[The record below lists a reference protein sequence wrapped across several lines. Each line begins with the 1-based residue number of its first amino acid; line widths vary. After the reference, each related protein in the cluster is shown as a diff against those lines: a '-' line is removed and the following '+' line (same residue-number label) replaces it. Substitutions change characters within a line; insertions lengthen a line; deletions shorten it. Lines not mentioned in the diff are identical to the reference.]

1 MAITIEPSAESF
13 DFSDAGEVFKN
24 LSTPELVEL
33 SVKEGE
39 GLLASNGALVV
50 RTGKYTG
57 RTPKDKYIVRD
68 EITEGRVWWENNQ
81 GMPPEVFA
89 GLKGKVLNHLRGKRL
104 YLMDVF
110 AGADPR
116 YRLRVRFLV
125 EKAWHALFART
136 LFLRPTKE
144 ELKDFH
150 PDWVVVNV
158 PSLKANPEQDGTRG
172 EAFIVLNFS
181 ERMVLIGGTAYAGE
195 MKKSIFTVLNFLLP
209 QQGVLSMHCS
219 ANVGELGDVALFFG
233 LSGTGKTTLSA
244 DPTRRLVGD
253 DEHGWTEEGVFN
265 FEGGCYAKCIHLSRE
280 KEPQIWNAIRFGSV
294 LENVVVDDRRNP
306 DYDDGSVTENT
317 RCTYPV
323 EYIDGAVI
331 PSVAGHPKNIFFL
344 TCDAFGVLPP
354 ISLLTEE
361 QAMEQFLLGYTAKV
375 AGTETGITEPR
386 VTFSACFGAPF
397 LPLPPHTYGEML
409 KEKMRKHNVRAWLL
423 NTGWTGGPYGVGAR
437 IDLRYTRA
445 MLRAVLSGALD
456 DVEYQRDPIFGLS
469 VPRTC
474 PEVPPEVLLPRQ
486 TWKDP
491 EAYDRKA
498 RELLQRFQEHSR

>member
-1 MAITIEPSAESF
+1 
-13 DFSDAGEVFKN
+13 
-24 LSTPELVEL
+24 
-33 SVKEGE
+33 
-39 GLLASNGALVV
+39 
-50 RTGKYTG
+50 
-57 RTPKDKYIVRD
+57 
-68 EITEGRVWWENNQ
+68 
-81 GMPPEVFA
+81 
-89 GLKGKVLNHLRGKRL
+89 
-104 YLMDVF
+104 
-110 AGADPR
+110 
-116 YRLRVRFLV
+116 
-125 EKAWHALFART
+125 
-136 LFLRPTKE
+136 
-144 ELKDFH
+144 
-150 PDWVVVNV
+150 
-158 PSLKANPEQDGTRG
+158 
-172 EAFIVLNFS
+172 
-181 ERMVLIGGTAYAGE
+181 

>member
-1 MAITIEPSAESF
+1 MAITIDPSAQSF
-13 DFSDAGEVFKN
+13 DFSDLREVFQN
-24 LSTPELVEL
+24 LPPARLVEL
-33 SVKEGE
+33 AIKEGE
-39 GLLASNGALVV
+39 GLLADNGALVV

-68 EITEGRVWWENNQ
+68 EITEGCVWWENNQ
-81 GMPPEVFA
+81 GMSPEVFA
-89 GLKGKVLNHLRGKRL
+89 HLKGKVLEHLRGNRL

-136 LFLRPTKE
+136 LFLRPTQA
-144 ELKDFH
+144 ELQDFR

-158 PSLKANPEQDGTRG
+158 PSLKADPENDGTRG

-209 QQGVLSMHCS
+209 RQGVLSMHCS
-219 ANVGELGDVALFFG
+219 ANVGKGGDVALFFG

-244 DPTRRLVGD
+244 DPNRQLVGD
-253 DEHGWTEEGVFN
+253 DEHGWTDEGIFN

-294 LENVVVDDRRNP
+294 LENVVVDDRRVPN
-306 DYDDGSVTENT
+306 YDDGSVTENT

-323 EYIDGAVI
+323 EYIEGAIV
-331 PSVAGHPKNIFFL
+331 PSIAGHPRNIFFL
-344 TCDAFGVLPP
+344 TADAFGVLPP
-354 ISLLTEE
+354 ISLLTKE

-386 VTFSACFGAPF
+386 ATFSACFGAPF
-397 LPLPPHTYGEML
+397 LPLPPRTYAEML
-409 KEKMRKHNVRAWLL
+409 NEKIQKHNAQVWLV
-423 NTGWTGGPYGVGAR
+423 NTGWTGGPYGVGTR

-445 MLRAVLSGALD
+445 MLQAALAGELD
-456 DVEYQRDPIFGLS
+456 KVEFQKDPIFGFS
-469 VPRTC
+469 VPREC
-474 PEVPPEVLLPRQ
+474 PSVPSEILLPRQ

-498 RELLQRFQEHSR
+498 QELLRRFQEQPH